1 MDAGGVNPGAQISRQ
16 FLAARSIVESCQE
29 HTRVTNSTAHQLLPP
44 SGWRPT
50 GMIGFDIA

>member
-16 FLAARSIVESCQE
+16 FLAAHSIVEACQE
-29 HTRVTNSTAHQLLPP
+29 HRRVTNSTAHQLLPP
-44 SGWRPT
+44 SGWGPT